1 MKGDAL
7 LQKKYTV
14 DFLTKKQKINEGEI
28 PQYYVE
34 NSHPAII
41 EPAVFDMVQLEFAK
55 RKKGKT
61 RHSGVGMFAS
71 RIKCGNCSTW
81 FGAKVWHSTSKYR
94 RTIYQCN
101 NKFKGAEKCGTPHL
115 TEDTI
120 KQLFISAVNKLLADK
135 VEIISNFALVRDDLF
150 GTADLEAERAELQS
164 EMTITAEL
172 IQQGIE
178 ENARTAIDQ
187 SEYKERYEGLVARF
201 ETAKA
206 RLGEVSELVLNK
218 KARGKLV
225 AAFIV
230 ALAKQ
235 DDLVA
240 EFDERLW
247 FTLVDFATVYSENDV
262 RFTFKNGL
270 ELQA

>member
-1 MKGDAL
+1 M
-7 LQKKYTV
+7 
-14 DFLTKKQKINEGEI
+14 
-28 PQYYVE
+28 
-34 NSHPAII
+34 
-41 EPAVFDMVQLEFAK
+41 
-55 RKKGKT
+55 
-61 RHSGVGMFAS
+61 
-71 RIKCGNCSTW
+71 
-81 FGAKVWHSTSKYR
+81 
-94 RTIYQCN
+94 
-101 NKFKGAEKCGTPHL
+101 
-115 TEDTI
+115 
-120 KQLFISAVNKLLADK
+120 LADK
-135 VEIISNFALVRDDLF
+135 AEIIANFALVRDDLF

-225 AAFIV
+225 AAFIA

-262 RFTFKNGL
+262 RFTFKKGL